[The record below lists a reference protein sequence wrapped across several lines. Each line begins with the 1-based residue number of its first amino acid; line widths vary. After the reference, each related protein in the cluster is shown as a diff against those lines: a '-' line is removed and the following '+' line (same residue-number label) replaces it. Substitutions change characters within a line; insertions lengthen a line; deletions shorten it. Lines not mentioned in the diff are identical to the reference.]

1 MEELAQ
7 SAREVLNTMENDGR
21 GEIYIINFVKFRRAI
36 RTELPEGDKP
46 QVQVMEKVQQALN
59 RLDQRMDSI
68 EKATTA
74 IKANSNDTVHTNK
87 QSKWD
92 KGPAPAPPSLPTSNG
107 SSSIGVSPAEL
118 REDREI
124 IVKIRDSDTR
134 ETLRRRT
141 PREIVEQAER
151 TREQAARG
159 KPVPPWWWLPLLSGE
174 GSPLWGSAHVRKPTW
189 GVVARG
195 IDTKTM
201 LLTQESMAGMAKEL
215 VRQNSHSWGDTQVEI
230 LHLGWLVKPGKRR
243 EGSIIIEFTDPV
255 VANQAITQGTLW
267 QHQVHQTT
275 RFCREGRSKLC
286 LKCQKPGHV
295 HSQCLNEYQCGHCA
309 KQHPTWEC
317 AKQGTSKETTKGST
331 TTSQSQQGLD
341 TPIHA
346 PQQTAQRTTIYRAA
360 PTSNR
365 TVIASHPTEN
375 APHPTENASHPT
387 KEIRRMYT
395 KVGVEKPQR
404 EKEPS
409 HVMRTRSRTSEDDD
423 LPIIPEEL
431 AETASAVSQSA
442 RSLRSQ
448 NQETMQFMTDP
459 EKQLQTSYKKRR
471 MTAPADDMAED
482 YVMDEQPERLGDTN
496 WYDTKLLKSTKM
508 RKRSSMMRRSTVM
521 IQEQTP
527 TTPPHLN
534 ELLPN
539 NSIQC
544 TQRPSSHGLISV
556 RQSSPESGCDC
567 GSGTLDQLSINN
579 NPLPKQG
586 HPPTSLPKELEGER
600 ARVCL
605 FVSKRID
612 PGSWSCK
619 TVSKGYQLL
628 KLRRNHLDD
637 WITDMAKNEQAS
649 VLDLTFVSNTLAER
663 VVECQVGTD
672 HGSDHYPVVTTI
684 DIGTPPYEPPKR
696 RNWKATDDKKLIEF
710 IERQLT
716 NTTTNTNNTT
726 TPIPPTPK
734 PHNSRRCG
742 G

>member
-21 GEIYIINFVKFRRAI
+21 GEIYIINFVKSV
-36 RTELPEGDKP
+36 E
-46 QVQVMEKVQQALN
+46 QYALN
-59 RLDQRMDSI
+59 SLKGTNRSYDGDQS
-68 EKATTA
+68 
-74 IKANSNDTVHTNK
+74 NSNDTVHTNK
-87 QSKWD
+87 QFERLGSLL
-92 KGPAPAPPSLPTSNG
+92 GTAPEMGTRDRLRPPPSLPTSNG

-151 TREQAARG
+151 TREQAARRKASAPLG
-159 KPVPPWWWLPLLSGE
+159 WLPLLAAKE
-174 GSPLWGSAHVRKPTW
+174 ADM

-286 LKCQKPGHV
+286 LKCQKPGHP
-295 HSQCLNEYQCGHCA
+295 SIPSCA
-309 KQHPTWEC
+309 TPLP
-317 AKQGTSKETTKGST
+317 AKETTKGST

-404 EKEPS
+404 RKEPS

-482 YVMDEQPERLGDTN
+482 YVMDEQPRT
-496 WYDTKLLKSTKM
+496 T
-508 RKRSSMMRRSTVM
+508 RRY
-521 IQEQTP
+521 Q
-527 TTPPHLN
+527 L
-534 ELLPN
+534 
-539 NSIQC
+539 
-544 TQRPSSHGLISV
+544 V
-556 RQSSPESGCDC
+556 RHKVAEIDEDAEEEFHDASEHSD
-567 GSGTLDQLSINN
+567 
-579 NPLPKQG
+579 
-586 HPPTSLPKELEGER
+586 
-600 ARVCL
+600 
-605 FVSKRID
+605 D
-612 PGSWSCK
+612 PG
-619 TVSKGYQLL
+619 
-628 KLRRNHLDD
+628 
-637 WITDMAKNEQAS
+637 TD
-649 VLDLTFVSNTLAER
+649 
-663 VVECQVGTD
+663 
-672 HGSDHYPVVTTI
+672 
-684 DIGTPPYEPPKR
+684 
-696 RNWKATDDKKLIEF
+696 
-710 IERQLT
+710 
-716 NTTTNTNNTT
+716 TNNTT
-726 TPIPPTPK
+726 T
-734 PHNSRRCG
+734 SQ
-742 G
+742 

>member
-21 GEIYIINFVKFRRAI
+21 GERYIINFVKSVEQYA
-36 RTELPEGDKP
+36 LNSLKGDKP

-59 RLDQRMDSI
+59 DRP
-68 EKATTA
+68 
-74 IKANSNDTVHTNK
+74 ANSNDTVHTNK
-87 QSKWD
+87 QFERLGSLL
-92 KGPAPAPPSLPTSNG
+92 GTAPEMGTRDRLRPPPSLPTSNG

-141 PREIVEQAER
+141 PRR
-151 TREQAARG
+151 SSSRLRGHGSKPPGG
-159 KPVPPWWWLPLLSGE
+159 KPVPPWWWLPLLSAKVLPSGDVKMTAN
-174 GSPLWGSAHVRKPTW
+174 SASGAELLRKHADGWLKSFGPAAL
-189 GVVARG
+189 ARG

-317 AKQGTSKETTKGST
+317 AKQGDVEVKCANCGGGHRPTSDACEVRTAAKEGARLALANSPLFHRVPLHFRQRETTKGST

-404 EKEPS
+404 RKEPS

-423 LPIIPEEL
+423 LPIPEEL

-459 EKQLQTSYKKRR
+459 EKQLQTSYKKE
-471 MTAPADDMAED
+471 DD
-482 YVMDEQPERLGDTN
+482 
-496 WYDTKLLKSTKM
+496 ST
-508 RKRSSMMRRSTVM
+508 S
-521 IQEQTP
+521 
-527 TTPPHLN
+527 
-534 ELLPN
+534 
-539 NSIQC
+539 
-544 TQRPSSHGLISV
+544 
-556 RQSSPESGCDC
+556 
-567 GSGTLDQLSINN
+567 
-579 NPLPKQG
+579 
-586 HPPTSLPKELEGER
+586 
-600 ARVCL
+600 
-605 FVSKRID
+605 
-612 PGSWSCK
+612 
-619 TVSKGYQLL
+619 
-628 KLRRNHLDD
+628 
-637 WITDMAKNEQAS
+637 
-649 VLDLTFVSNTLAER
+649 
-663 VVECQVGTD
+663 
-672 HGSDHYPVVTTI
+672 
-684 DIGTPPYEPPKR
+684 
-696 RNWKATDDKKLIEF
+696 
-710 IERQLT
+710 
-716 NTTTNTNNTT
+716 
-726 TPIPPTPK
+726 
-734 PHNSRRCG
+734 
-742 G
+742 

>member
-21 GEIYIINFVKFRRAI
+21 GGQTA
-36 RTELPEGDKP
+36 GSGHG
-46 QVQVMEKVQQALN
+46 KVQQALN
-59 RLDQRMDSI
+59 RLDQRMIAS
-68 EKATTA
+68 K
-74 IKANSNDTVHTNK
+74 KLRRRSSNSNDTVHTNK
-87 QSKWD
+87 QFERLGSLL
-92 KGPAPAPPSLPTSNG
+92 GTAPEMGTRDRLRPPPSLPTSNG

-141 PREIVEQAER
+141 PRR
-151 TREQAARG
+151 SSSRLRGHGSKPPGG
-159 KPVPPWWWLPLLSGE
+159 KPVPPLVQHML
-174 GSPLWGSAHVRKPTW
+174 GSRHGGSSARYRYEDDAVDT
-189 GVVARG
+189 GV
-195 IDTKTM
+195 D
-201 LLTQESMAGMAKEL
+201 AGMAKEL

-317 AKQGTSKETTKGST
+317 AKQGDVEVKCANCGGGHRPTSDACEPSIPSCATPLRQRETTKGST

-404 EKEPS
+404 RKEPS

-586 HPPTSLPKELEGER
+586 HPPTSLPEG
-600 ARVCL
+600 
-605 FVSKRID
+605 
-612 PGSWSCK
+612 
-619 TVSKGYQLL
+619 
-628 KLRRNHLDD
+628 
-637 WITDMAKNEQAS
+637 
-649 VLDLTFVSNTLAER
+649 
-663 VVECQVGTD
+663 VG
-672 HGSDHYPVVTTI
+672 
-684 DIGTPPYEPPKR
+684 R
-696 RNWKATDDKKLIEF
+696 
-710 IERQLT
+710 
-716 NTTTNTNNTT
+716 
-726 TPIPPTPK
+726 
-734 PHNSRRCG
+734 
-742 G
+742 

>member
-1 MEELAQ
+1 MAVAGGGRKPNSPPETEFSKAPPKKPRNHFSTMEELAQ
-7 SAREVLNTMENDGR
+7 SAR
-21 GEIYIINFVKFRRAI
+21 
-36 RTELPEGDKP
+36 EGDKP

-74 IKANSNDTVHTNK
+74 IKATATTPSTQTSNSNDSAAFWARL
-87 QSKWD
+87 QKWGQGTGS
-92 KGPAPAPPSLPTSNG
+92 GPPPSLPTSNG

-124 IVKIRDSDTR
+124 IVKIRDSDTAKPSAGGHQGR
-134 ETLRRRT
+134 SSSRLRGHGSK
-141 PREIVEQAER
+141 PPG
-151 TREQAARG
+151 G
-159 KPVPPWWWLPLLSGE
+159 KPVPPLVVAALLSGE

-317 AKQGTSKETTKGST
+317 AKQGDVEVKCANCGGGHRPTSDACEYHYLPVPTGTRYPNPRAAANCTAHDDISGST
-331 TTSQSQQGLD
+331 YIESDGD
-341 TPIHA
+341 
-346 PQQTAQRTTIYRAA
+346 R
-360 PTSNR
+360 
-365 TVIASHPTEN
+365 IASDRERTSSDRERI
-375 APHPTENASHPT
+375 ASE

-404 EKEPS
+404 RKEPS

-482 YVMDEQPERLGDTN
+482 YVMDEQPRT
-496 WYDTKLLKSTKM
+496 T
-508 RKRSSMMRRSTVM
+508 RRY
-521 IQEQTP
+521 Q
-527 TTPPHLN
+527 L
-534 ELLPN
+534 
-539 NSIQC
+539 
-544 TQRPSSHGLISV
+544 V
-556 RQSSPESGCDC
+556 RHKVAEIDEDAEEEFHDASEHSD
-567 GSGTLDQLSINN
+567 
-579 NPLPKQG
+579 
-586 HPPTSLPKELEGER
+586 
-600 ARVCL
+600 
-605 FVSKRID
+605 D
-612 PGSWSCK
+612 PG
-619 TVSKGYQLL
+619 
-628 KLRRNHLDD
+628 
-637 WITDMAKNEQAS
+637 TD
-649 VLDLTFVSNTLAER
+649 
-663 VVECQVGTD
+663 
-672 HGSDHYPVVTTI
+672 
-684 DIGTPPYEPPKR
+684 
-696 RNWKATDDKKLIEF
+696 
-710 IERQLT
+710 
-716 NTTTNTNNTT
+716 TNNTT
-726 TPIPPTPK
+726 T
-734 PHNSRRCG
+734 SQ
-742 G
+742 

>member
-1 MEELAQ
+1 MAVAGGGRKPNSPPETEFSKAPPKKPRNHFSTMEELAQ

-21 GEIYIINFVKFRRAI
+21 GEIYIINFVKSVEQYA
-36 RTELPEGDKP
+36 LNSLKGDKP

-74 IKANSNDTVHTNK
+74 IKATATTPSTQTSNSNDSAAFWARL
-87 QSKWD
+87 QKWGQGTGS
-92 KGPAPAPPSLPTSNG
+92 GPPPSLPTSNG

-151 TREQAARG
+151 TREQAARRKASAPLG
-159 KPVPPWWWLPLLSGE
+159 GGCHFLAAKVLPSGDVKMTANSASGAELLRKHADGWLKSFGPA
-174 GSPLWGSAHVRKPTW
+174 AHVRKPTW

-317 AKQGTSKETTKGST
+317 AKQGDVEVKCANCGGGHRPTSDACEVRTAAKEGARLALANSPLFHRVPLHFRQRETTKGST

-404 EKEPS
+404 RKEPS

-482 YVMDEQPERLGDTN
+482 YVMDEQPRT
-496 WYDTKLLKSTKM
+496 T
-508 RKRSSMMRRSTVM
+508 RRY
-521 IQEQTP
+521 Q
-527 TTPPHLN
+527 L
-534 ELLPN
+534 
-539 NSIQC
+539 
-544 TQRPSSHGLISV
+544 V
-556 RQSSPESGCDC
+556 RHKVAEIDEDAEEEFHDASEHSD
-567 GSGTLDQLSINN
+567 
-579 NPLPKQG
+579 
-586 HPPTSLPKELEGER
+586 
-600 ARVCL
+600 
-605 FVSKRID
+605 D
-612 PGSWSCK
+612 PG
-619 TVSKGYQLL
+619 
-628 KLRRNHLDD
+628 
-637 WITDMAKNEQAS
+637 TD
-649 VLDLTFVSNTLAER
+649 
-663 VVECQVGTD
+663 
-672 HGSDHYPVVTTI
+672 
-684 DIGTPPYEPPKR
+684 
-696 RNWKATDDKKLIEF
+696 
-710 IERQLT
+710 
-716 NTTTNTNNTT
+716 TNNTT
-726 TPIPPTPK
+726 T
-734 PHNSRRCG
+734 SQ
-742 G
+742 

>member
-1 MEELAQ
+1 MAVAGGGRKPNSPPETEFSKAPPKKPRNHFSTMEELAQ

-21 GEIYIINFVKFRRAI
+21 GEIYIINFVKSVEQYA
-36 RTELPEGDKP
+36 LNSLKGDKP

-74 IKANSNDTVHTNK
+74 IKATATTPNG
-87 QSKWD
+87 D

-151 TREQAARG
+151 TRGSKPPGG
-159 KPVPPWWWLPLLSGE
+159 KPVPPWWWLPLLSAKVLPSGDVKMTAN
-174 GSPLWGSAHVRKPTW
+174 SASGAELLRKHADGCSARYRYEDDAVDT
-189 GVVARG
+189 GVDG
-195 IDTKTM
+195 
-201 LLTQESMAGMAKEL
+201 GMAKEL

-309 KQHPTWEC
+309 KQHPTWSQR
-317 AKQGTSKETTKGST
+317 ATHAKETTKGST

-404 EKEPS
+404 RKEPS

-431 AETASAVSQSA
+431 AETASA
-442 RSLRSQ
+442 
-448 NQETMQFMTDP
+448 
-459 EKQLQTSYKKRR
+459 
-471 MTAPADDMAED
+471 D
-482 YVMDEQPERLGDTN
+482 YVMDEQPRT
-496 WYDTKLLKSTKM
+496 T
-508 RKRSSMMRRSTVM
+508 RRY
-521 IQEQTP
+521 Q
-527 TTPPHLN
+527 L
-534 ELLPN
+534 
-539 NSIQC
+539 
-544 TQRPSSHGLISV
+544 V
-556 RQSSPESGCDC
+556 RHKVAEIDEDAEEEFHDASEHSD
-567 GSGTLDQLSINN
+567 
-579 NPLPKQG
+579 
-586 HPPTSLPKELEGER
+586 
-600 ARVCL
+600 
-605 FVSKRID
+605 D
-612 PGSWSCK
+612 PG
-619 TVSKGYQLL
+619 
-628 KLRRNHLDD
+628 
-637 WITDMAKNEQAS
+637 TD
-649 VLDLTFVSNTLAER
+649 
-663 VVECQVGTD
+663 
-672 HGSDHYPVVTTI
+672 
-684 DIGTPPYEPPKR
+684 
-696 RNWKATDDKKLIEF
+696 
-710 IERQLT
+710 
-716 NTTTNTNNTT
+716 TNNTT
-726 TPIPPTPK
+726 T
-734 PHNSRRCG
+734 SQ
-742 G
+742 